1 MYDFSSLPK
10 FEVNGTLEGVDPS
23 IYAYYMATNTV
34 SDEPRHNKQIDE
46 NGVEHESW
54 TYTFSPASS
63 MARDFSWSTMPY
75 VPDKKRKIQTSKL
88 RKRQRRAVQRKHND
102 NHRYSKGNK

>member
-10 FEVNGTLEGVDPS
+10 FNVNGTLEGVDTS

-34 SDEPRHNKQIDE
+34 SEEPRHNKQTDE

-63 MARDFSWSTMPY
+63 MAKNFSWSTIPY
-75 VPDKKRKIQTSKL
+75 APEYKRKIQSAKL
-88 RKRQRRAVQRKHND
+88 RKRQRRAAQRKHN